1 MVVLFIY
8 LIFVEEINQLNQ
20 KPMNYKVKWE
30 IDLEANSPKEAAQQA
45 LDMLQDKGS
54 TATVFKVN
62 GKLIDLDAD
71 QDLEP

>member
-1 MVVLFIY
+1 ML
-8 LIFVEEINQLNQ
+8 
-20 KPMNYKVKWE
+20 YKVKWE